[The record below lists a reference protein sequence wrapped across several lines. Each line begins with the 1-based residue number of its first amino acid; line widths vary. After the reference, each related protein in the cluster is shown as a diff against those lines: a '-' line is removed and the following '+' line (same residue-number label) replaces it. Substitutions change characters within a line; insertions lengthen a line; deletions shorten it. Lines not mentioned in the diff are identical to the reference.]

1 MALVVAAVRGLL
13 GLFFMLM
20 GGMKLTDR
28 ISPQLY
34 AKAVDEFEKFAD
46 VFPLN
51 DVGIKLDPMQ
61 YLLVVGWIELIGGLV
76 LAFGTKILQEISSII
91 LSIIMMGELYSILIL
106 KEELY
111 LCVPSATCLGLL
123 LLLLYIWERDRKKQ
137 KKE

>member
-91 LSIIMMGELYSILIL
+91 LSIIMMGAIYSQLVLKKPLYMCIPAS
-106 KEELY
+106 
-111 LCVPSATCLGLL
+111 VCLGLL
-123 LLLLYIWERDRKKQ
+123 LLLFVWGRDKEKQ
-137 KKE
+137 KEE